1 MSIRRLRN
9 LIQQLPADVRIG
21 KNGISEGLINE
32 VKRRLKTQGYVKVK
46 ILKNA
51 PEIEFMNRKDIARI
65 VAEKSSGKLID
76 IRGRTFVL
84 ISPTVKLSK
93 VLRELED
100 KVIKA

>member
-32 VKRRLKTQGYVKVK
+32 VKRRLKIQGYVKVK

-51 PEIEFMNRKDIARI
+51 PEIELMNRKDIARV
-65 VAEKSSGKLID
+65 VAEKCGGKLID

-84 ISPTVKLSK
+84 ISPTAKLSK
-93 VLRELED
+93 MLRELED